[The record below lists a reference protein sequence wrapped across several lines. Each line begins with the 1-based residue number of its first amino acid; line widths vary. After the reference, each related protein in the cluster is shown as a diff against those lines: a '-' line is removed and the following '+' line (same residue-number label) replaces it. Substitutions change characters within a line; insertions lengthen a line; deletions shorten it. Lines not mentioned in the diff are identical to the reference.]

1 MALARVIEHSNK
13 PALKDLEMAVDETNY
28 VKGTMGVDGH
38 KKTFGGFM
46 GTTVYG
52 GAGLALVVVFPT
64 LVFGVSMGWA
74 SALIVTLILGIILG
88 LALKLKGAWYAGV
101 IISAVPLA
109 MASAML
115 ASLHG

>member
-52 GAGLALVVVFPT
+52 GAGLALVV
-64 LVFGVSMGWA
+64 
-74 SALIVTLILGIILG
+74 ILMNGCSQLLCENDNIL
-88 LALKLKGAWYAGV
+88 
-101 IISAVPLA
+101 
-109 MASAML
+109 
-115 ASLHG
+115 

>member
-1 MALARVIEHSNK
+1 
-13 PALKDLEMAVDETNY
+13 
-28 VKGTMGVDGH
+28 MGVDGH

-52 GAGLALVVVFPT
+52 GAALALIVIFPT
-64 LVFGVSMGWA
+64 LVFGVSMSWA

>member
-52 GAGLALVVVFPT
+52 GAGLALVVIFPT
-64 LVFGVSMGWA
+64 LVFGVSMGWI
-74 SALIVTLILGIILG
+74 SALIVTCGVGYYTRFSIEVKRWLGTQG
-88 LALKLKGAWYAGV
+88 
-101 IISAVPLA
+101 
-109 MASAML
+109 
-115 ASLHG
+115 

>member
-1 MALARVIEHSNK
+1 MSW
-13 PALKDLEMAVDETNY
+13 T
-28 VKGTMGVDGH
+28 
-38 KKTFGGFM
+38 
-46 GTTVYG
+46 
-52 GAGLALVVVFPT
+52 
-64 LVFGVSMGWA
+64 
-74 SALIVTLILGIILG
+74 SALIVTLVLGVILG